1 MNTQIVPMI
10 ERAESGSPF
19 DSIKQINA
27 DGIEFW
33 SARDLML
40 LMAYA
45 RWNEFKTPLERAM
58 RSALNQGHDAE
69 KNFRRSTKVTGVQR
83 GPASEDFYLTRFAA
97 YLVAMNGD
105 PNKPE
110 VAKAQA
116 YFAIQTRVAETQTPV
131 RELTFEEKMLEV
143 MGTLKDRVSQQAQE
157 IEQARPA
164 VEYHE
169 RFVSNE
175 DAIIVAEFAAQ
186 HGMSSVT
193 MFKLLRDKEIVY
205 RTKITEHFSRK
216 RDRVVDD
223 NEHRAYAGYL
233 KFFDL
238 RPQHNVVRYHNG
250 QLRQTLY
257 VRQAFALELASLIGL
272 SAETTTTTTKELF

>member
-1 MNTQIVPMI
+1 MNTHIIPTPAV
-10 ERAESGSPF
+10 SPF
-19 DSIKQINA
+19 DSIKRTDA
-27 DGIEFW
+27 DGLEFW

-40 LMAYA
+40 IMGYP
-45 RWNEFKTPLERAM
+45 RWNEFTPAISRAIL
-58 RSALNQGHDAE
+58 SAEAQGHDRHNLFRVNPE
-69 KNFRRSTKVTGVQR
+69 KSGGRPR
-83 GPASEDFYLTRFAA
+83 EDFFMPRLAC

-105 PNKPE
+105 PRKVE
-110 VAKAQA
+110 VANAQA
-116 YFAIQTRVAETQTPV
+116 YFAIQTRVAETQAPV

-157 IEQARPA
+157 LETARPA

-169 RFVSNE
+169 RYVSNE

-186 HGMSSVT
+186 YGMSSLA
-193 MFKLLRDKEIVY
+193 MFKLLRDKKIVY
-205 RTKITEHFSRK
+205 RTKVTEHYSSK
-216 RDRVVDD
+216 RERIVDD

-272 SAETTTTTTKELF
+272 GAEPATTKELF

>member
-1 MNTQIVPMI
+1 MNTQIVPTNP
-10 ERAESGSPF
+10 ASPF
-19 DSIKQINA
+19 DAIMRTDDFGN
-27 DGIEFW
+27 EYW
-33 SARDLML
+33 SARELMPL
-40 LMAYA
+40 LAYA
-45 RWNEFKTPLERAM
+45 QWKNFEIPLQRAM
-58 RSALNQGHDAE
+58 AAADNQGHNVE
-69 KNFRRSTKVTGVQR
+69 TNFSRSRKITQTKPQ
-83 GPASEDFYLTRFAA
+83 EDFHLSRFAA

-110 VAKAQA
+110 VASAQA
-116 YFAIQTRVAETQTPV
+116 YFAIQTRVAETQAPV

-157 IEQARPA
+157 LEQARPA

-169 RFVSNE
+169 RYVSNE

-186 HGMSSVT
+186 HGISSLA
-193 MFKLLRDKEIVY
+193 MFKLLRDKKIVY
-205 RTKITEHFSRK
+205 RTKVTEHYSSK
-216 RDRVVDD
+216 RERLVDD
-223 NEHRAYAGYL
+223 NEYRAYSGFL

-272 SAETTTTTTKELF
+272 SAETTTTKELF

>member
-10 ERAESGSPF
+10 QASPF
-19 DSIKQINA
+19 DALRQLDDFGN
-27 DGIEFW
+27 EYW
-33 SARDLML
+33 SARDVFSLMG
-40 LMAYA
+40 YST
-45 RWNEFKTPLERAM
+45 WQKFETPLKRAM
-58 RSALNQGHDAE
+58 SAAENQGHMVEA
-69 KNFRRSTKVTGVQR
+69 NFNRSVKVSSS
-83 GPASEDFYLTRFAA
+83 GPAQQDFNLTRFAA

-105 PNKPE
+105 PNMPE

-116 YFAIQTRVAETQTPV
+116 YFAIQTRVAETQAPG

-143 MGTLKDRVSQQAQE
+143 MGTLKDRVSRQAQE
-157 IEQARPA
+157 LEQARPA

-169 RFVSNE
+169 RYVSNE

-186 HGMSSVT
+186 HGISSLA
-193 MFKLLRDKEIVY
+193 MFKLLRDKKIVY
-205 RTKITEHFSRK
+205 RTKVTEHYSSK
-216 RDRVVDD
+216 RERLVDD
-223 NEHRAYAGYL
+223 NEYRAYSGFL

-272 SAETTTTTTKELF
+272 SAETTTTKELF

>member
-1 MNTQIVPMI
+1 MNTHIVPTP
-10 ERAESGSPF
+10 AVSPF
-19 DSIKQINA
+19 DGIKCTDDFGN
-27 DGIEFW
+27 EYW
-33 SARDLML
+33 SARDLMT
-40 LMAYA
+40 LMGYPT
-45 RWNEFKTPLERAM
+45 WQHFTPAISRAIT
-58 RSALNQGHDAE
+58 SAEAQGHDRHALFTVDLE
-69 KNFRRSTKVTGVQR
+69 KSGGRPR
-83 GPASEDFYLTRFAA
+83 EDFRLSRFAC

-105 PNKPE
+105 PRKKD
-110 VAKAQA
+110 VANAQA
-116 YFAIQTRVAETQTPV
+116 YFAIQTRVAETQAPV

-157 IEQARPA
+157 LETARPA

-169 RFVSNE
+169 RYVSNE

-186 HGMSSVT
+186 YGMSSLA
-193 MFKLLRDKEIVY
+193 MFKLLRDKKIVY
-205 RTKITEHFSRK
+205 RTKVTEHYSSK
-216 RDRVVDD
+216 RERIVDD

-272 SAETTTTTTKELF
+272 GAEPATTKELF